1 MATLGRRLATVIE
14 RVDLPDCVEE
24 PAGPIAASR
33 MSGVGASSS
42 LLRVPAKVSSPCF
55 ADLHQWRRG

>member
-24 PAGPIAASR
+24 PAGPITRLPNVRSRRLAAVNCLDARSR
-33 MSGVGASSS
+33 RIAVLSG
-42 LLRVPAKVSSPCF
+42 
-55 ADLHQWRRG
+55 